1 MKRLLIFGVLLLLCS
16 GTGCIE
22 QKSTPH
28 DDTISVGDTI
38 KVDYIGRL
46 EDGSV
51 FDTSLE
57 DVAKH
62 AGIYNPQRIYN
73 PLQFKVGA
81 GEMIAGFD
89 NGVVGMKVTET
100 KNITVPPEMGYGP
113 IDEKKIQRLDID
125 QQVPLMDTL
134 PKTFAVPADQFTS
147 QFGNDHK
154 IGDVVDIPGMELT
167 ATVVELGDAIV
178 NLSLNLKKGDTFNIP
193 ESPWMDEVTAVDDVN
208 ITIKHIVT
216 PGEIVRLGNVPW
228 NTTIINITDKNM
240 TLHHNR
246 IPDTTINTM
255 FGPIQVSFSDDKL
268 IMDRNPPLAGKT
280 LIFTVTVE
288 EIVSKAGSVDGNGGA
303 GLPPVSSILPL
314 PPEIE

>member
-1 MKRLLIFGVLLLLCS
+1 MKRLLIVGILLLLCS
-16 GTGCIE
+16 GIGCIE
-22 QKSTPH
+22 QESTPH

-38 KVDYIGRL
+38 KVNYVGRL
-46 EDGSV
+46 EDDSI
-51 FDTSLE
+51 FDTSFE
-57 DVAKH
+57 DIAKH

-89 NGVVGMKVTET
+89 SGVVGMKVAET

-125 QQVPLMDTL
+125 QQVPLVDTL
-134 PKTFAVPADQFTS
+134 PKMFAVPRDQFTS
-147 QFGNDHK
+147 QFGKGHK
-154 IGDVVDIPGMELT
+154 TGDVVDIPGIELT

-178 NLSLNLKKGDTFNIP
+178 NLSLNLEKGDTFNMP

-216 PGEIVRLGNVPW
+216 PGETVKLGNVPW
-228 NTTIINITDKNM
+228 NTTIINITNKNM

-246 IPDTTINTM
+246 VPDTTINTM
-255 FGPIQVSFSDDKL
+255 FGPIQVRFSDDKL
-268 IMDRNPPLAGKT
+268 IMDQNLPLAGKT

-288 EIVSKAGSVDGNGGA
+288 EIVSKAESVDGNGGA
-303 GLPPVSSILPL
+303 GLPPVNSILPPL
-314 PPEIE
+314 KIE